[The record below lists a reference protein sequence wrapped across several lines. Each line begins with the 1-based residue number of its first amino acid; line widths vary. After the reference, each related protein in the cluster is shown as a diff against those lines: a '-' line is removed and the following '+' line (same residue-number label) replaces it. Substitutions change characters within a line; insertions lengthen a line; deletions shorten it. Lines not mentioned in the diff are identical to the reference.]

1 MEQDSLP
8 EPESIREHNCM
19 LSARLRAL
27 EKATSDLCWITTIH
41 GCFLAGEVSWE
52 QFTGQSSAQAAN
64 KGWLEAVHHSDH
76 KRLEIAHAQCIQT
89 TKPCDIVCLVKSVR
103 GRYRRMSIRC
113 IPILSVAGQV
123 DEIMHLGASL
133 LPGRPSA
140 DKWLRQTELEHLE
153 AMLVEMAHDAI
164 VICDPA
170 QGRVLSWNQG
180 AANQY
185 GYSEEE
191 ALGKVAPRLLQT
203 RFPESRTKF
212 FNELMLNGEWEGE
225 LEQVRRDGCHIT
237 VEARFVLLRSEDG
250 RPLALLEVSRDVTE
264 RKYTEQLQ
272 REYLQLAET
281 AGEIGL
287 WTWDIVQNK
296 CMMNVPELTNLP
308 GLHNKPVSYEQFL
321 QIVHP
326 DDREATEKVTRDALE
341 QKSVY
346 INEFRV
352 MHPDQSVT
360 WYMAYGRVV
369 CDEQRKPVRLIG
381 IVINI
386 SGRKRVEQELL
397 EANERVTAII
407 ESIDDSFIYLN
418 KEWRYIYVNS
428 QACRLVGKSRD
439 ELLGQMIWNILPD
452 LRNSLIEQK
461 FRETME
467 ERHRITFDVFSEKT
481 GRWFTMRTYP
491 AKEGITVFTSD
502 ITERKQIEEA
512 LRKSEAKL
520 RRLVEANVS
529 GVAVGDSQG
538 HILEAND
545 AYLKILDYTR
555 EELERGEISWR
566 DCTPPEYYQI
576 DQRALQELHETGV
589 CQPYE
594 KEYISRQG
602 ERVPVLLAGATI
614 EVRED
619 VEKYIIFAVDL
630 TKQKELEKQREH
642 FLRLVSHELRTP
654 LTAINGSIQLAQRR
668 LQKGRKSIAAQ
679 MQVDEEVFNK
689 VEEVLLQSKRQ
700 THVLNRLIDD
710 LVESAR
716 ISAEK
721 LSLSLQ
727 PHNLVEIVQATVED
741 MRFTV
746 PERKIILDD
755 LPQEAMVQ
763 VDAGRINQVLANF
776 ISNALKYSPPEQ
788 PIEVG
793 MTQDNQKQE
802 VSVWVRDWG
811 QGLSPEDQQHVW
823 QRYFQGPGVQDQEVK
838 SVNLGLG
845 LHLCRL
851 LILQHKGSVG
861 IKSQLGE
868 GSTFWFSLPLYR
880 EQTK

>member
-1 MEQDSLP
+1 MEQDSLT
-8 EPESIREHNCM
+8 EPAPVREYNRM

-27 EKATSDLCWITTIH
+27 EKATSDLCWITTIQ
-41 GCFLAGEVSWE
+41 GCFLTGESSWE

-89 TKPCDIVCLVKSVR
+89 IKPCDIICLVKSVR

-113 IPILSVAGQV
+113 IPVQNVMGEV
-123 DEIMHLGASL
+123 DEIIHLGASL

-170 QGRVLSWNQG
+170 KGHILSWNQG
-180 AANQY
+180 AADQY

-191 ALGKVAPRLLQT
+191 ALGKIASRLLQT
-203 RFPESRTKF
+203 RFPESRKTF
-212 FNELMLNGEWEGE
+212 FHELMLHGKWEGE
-225 LEQVRRDGCHIT
+225 LEQVRSDGRHIT

-264 RKYTEQLQ
+264 RKYTEQMQ
-272 REYLQLAET
+272 KEYLQLAET

-287 WTWDIVQNK
+287 WTWDIGQNGS
-296 CMMNVPELTNLP
+296 ELSRSDIALP
-308 GLHNKPVSYEQFL
+308 MYQDQPMTYETFL
-321 QIVHP
+321 QLIHP
-326 DDREATEKVTRDALE
+326 DDRETTARAISEALE
-341 QKSVY
+341 QKSTY
-346 INEFRV
+346 INEFRINT
-352 MHPDQSVT
+352 PQQGVT
-360 WYMAYGRVV
+360 WYMTYGHVV
-369 CDEQRKPVRLIG
+369 CDKQNRPVRMIG
-381 IVINI
+381 ILINI
-386 SGRKRVEQELL
+386 SGRKRVEQELQ
-397 EANERVTAII
+397 EANEQVMAII
-407 ESIDDSFIYLN
+407 ESIEDSFIYVN

-428 QACRLVGKSRD
+428 QACRLVGRSRD
-439 ELLGQMIWNILPD
+439 ELLGQLIWDILPD
-452 LRNSLIEQK
+452 LYNSEVAQK

-467 ERHRITFDVFSEKT
+467 ERRRLTFDVFSKKM

-538 HILEAND
+538 YILEAND
-545 AYLKILDYTR
+545 AYLKIVDYTR
-555 EELERGEISWR
+555 EELERGEISWL
-566 DCTPPEYYQI
+566 DCTPAEYAQI

-594 KEYISRQG
+594 KEYITRKGQ
-602 ERVPVLLAGATI
+602 RVPVLLAGATI
-614 EVRED
+614 ETREN

-668 LQKGRKSIAAQ
+668 LHKVRRSIATQ
-679 MQVDEEVFNK
+679 IQVDEEGFNK
-689 VEEVLLQSKRQ
+689 VEEVLLQSMRQ
-700 THVLNRLIDD
+700 TNVLNRLIDD

-727 PHNLVEIVQATVED
+727 PHNLTEIVQATVED

-746 PERKIILDD
+746 PERQILLGD
-755 LPQEAMVQ
+755 LPEKAIVQ

-776 ISNALKYSPPEQ
+776 ISNALKYSPAEQ
-788 PIEVG
+788 PVEVG
-793 MTQDNQKQE
+793 VTRDDTKQE

-811 QGLSPEDQQHVW
+811 QGLSPEDQQNVW
-823 QRYFQGPGVQDQEVK
+823 QRYYQGPGVQDQDVK

-851 LILQHKGSVG
+851 LIQQHKGHVG
-861 IKSQLGE
+861 IESQLGK
-868 GSTFWFSLPLYR
+868 GSTFWFALPLHN
-880 EQTK
+880 TTP

>member
-1 MEQDSLP
+1 M
-8 EPESIREHNCM
+8 REHAAM

-41 GCFLAGEVSWE
+41 GCFLTGEASWE
-52 QFTGQSSAQAAN
+52 QFTGQSSIQAAN

-76 KRLEIAHAQCIQT
+76 KRLEIAHAQCLQT
-89 TKPCDIVCLVKSVR
+89 AQPCDIVCLVKSVR

-113 IPILSVAGQV
+113 IPILNTAGQV

-170 QGRVLSWNQG
+170 KGRILSWNQG

-212 FNELMLNGEWEGE
+212 FNELLLNGEWEGE
-225 LEQVRRDGCHIT
+225 LEQVRRDGRHIT

-264 RKYTEQLQ
+264 RKRTEQLQ
-272 REYLQLAET
+272 REYLQLAAT

-287 WTWDIVQNK
+287 WTWDMAQNRSELS
-296 CMMNVPELTNLP
+296 VPEMTISALP
-308 GLHNKPVSYEQFL
+308 DYHGEPCAYDQFL
-321 QIVHP
+321 QLVHQ
-326 DDREATEKVTRDALE
+326 DDRELTDKTIRESLE
-341 QKSVY
+341 QKN
-346 INEFRV
+346 IFIHEFRV
-352 MHPDQSVT
+352 INPQQGII
-360 WYMAYGRVV
+360 WYMAYGRVI
-369 CDEQRKPVRLIG
+369 CNEQDKPVRMIG
-381 IVINI
+381 ILINI
-386 SGRKRVEQELL
+386 SGRKRFEQELQ
-397 EANERVTAII
+397 EANEQVMAII

-428 QACRLVGKSRD
+428 QTCRLVGKSRD
-439 ELLGQMIWNILPD
+439 ELLGQVIWEVHPEM
-452 LRNSLIEQK
+452 RNTIVEQK
-461 FRETME
+461 FCEAME
-467 ERHRITFDVFSEKT
+467 KRQRITFDTFDVFSKET
-481 GRWFTMRTYP
+481 GHCFTVRIYP
-491 AKEGITVFTSD
+491 AKEGITAFTSD
-502 ITERKQIEEA
+502 ITESKQMEEA

-529 GVAVGDSQG
+529 GVAVADSQG

-545 AYLKILDYTR
+545 AYLKILDCTR
-555 EELERGEISWR
+555 EELERGEINWQ
-566 DCTPPEYYQI
+566 DFTPPEYHQL
-576 DQRALQELHETGV
+576 DQRILQELRETGV
-589 CQPYE
+589 CQPIE
-594 KEYISRQG
+594 KEYITRQG
-602 ERVPVLLAGATI
+602 KRVPILLAGATI
-614 EVRED
+614 EWGEN
-619 VEKYIIFAVDL
+619 VEKHIVFAIDI
-630 TKQKELEKQREH
+630 TRQKELEKQREH

-668 LQKGRKSIAAQ
+668 LQKARKSVAARTQ
-679 MQVDEEVFNK
+679 INEEIFDK

-746 PERKIILDD
+746 PERKIILEE
-755 LPQEAMVQ
+755 LPREAIVL

-776 ISNALKYSPPEQ
+776 ISNALKYSPPEH
-788 PIEVG
+788 PVEVG
-793 MTQDNQKQE
+793 VTRNDQQQE

-811 QGLSPEDQQHVW
+811 QGLSPEDQQSVW
-823 QRYFQGPGVQDQEVK
+823 QRYFQGQGVQDQEVK

-851 LILQHKGSVG
+851 LIQQHKGSVG
-861 IKSQLGE
+861 MKSQLGE
-868 GSTFWFSLPLYR
+868 GSTFWFTLPLYR
-880 EQTK
+880 G